1 MDRQVE
7 RSYDSPN
14 ERQKTE
20 SNDSWDDALEDELTR
35 CIFHD
40 TGILGLDNITTG
52 WRTGTGGGE
61 GLTNVPATQSAEQ
74 W

>member
-1 MDRQVE
+1 MERQAE

-14 ERQKTE
+14 ERQKIE

-40 TGILGLDNITTG
+40 TGILGLVNITTR
-52 WRTGTGGGE
+52 WRTGTGEE
-61 GLTNVPATQSAEQ
+61 GLTNVRATQSAEQ

>member
-1 MDRQVE
+1 MESQVE
-7 RSYDSPN
+7 RSYKSPN
-14 ERQKTE
+14 KRQKIE

-40 TGILGLDNITTG
+40 TGILELVNITTR
-52 WRTGTGGGE
+52 WRTGTGGE